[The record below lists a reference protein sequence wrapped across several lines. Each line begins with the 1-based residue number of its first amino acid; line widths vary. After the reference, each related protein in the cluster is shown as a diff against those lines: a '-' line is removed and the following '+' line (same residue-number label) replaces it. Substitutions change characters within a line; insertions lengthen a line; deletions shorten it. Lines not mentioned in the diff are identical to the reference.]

1 MRDGDEPM
9 TEART
14 LTPLD
19 RLAEHRQSV
28 WLDQISRELVGSGDL
43 ERLIRERNVT
53 GLTSNPTIFAKAIA
67 DGRGYDE
74 QLRELIRSGLTDAD
88 ALRIGSGTGYV
99 TCTGPYG
106 KQLVGPDSSMSQSP
120 READMR
126 CGCGLLVAEPRVL
139 GSGAT
144 ADQARGCCPG

>member
-19 RLAEHRQSV
+19 RLAEHGQSV

-88 ALRIGSGTGYV
+88 ALYIEVTATDIQRAADVMRPVFDRTDGRDGFVSMEVRRASGMTPPPRWRSLAPSGSAWTGR
-99 TCTGPYG
+99 T
-106 KQLVGPDSSMSQSP
+106 SW
-120 READMR
+120 
-126 CGCGLLVAEPRVL
+126 
-139 GSGAT
+139 
-144 ADQARGCCPG
+144 